1 MNQPLQF
8 YVTSIKQ
15 RKSYTMESLV
25 IEATKYSPRVELNP
39 TGSIN
44 IEGRSIVEDS
54 VKFFDPILKWV
65 KTCSAESLNVDIKL
79 EYINTSS
86 SKQLF
91 NLFKLIKVN
100 YSTSNVKVKWYYEE
114 GDEDTLELGKEFESE
129 TNLPFDFHQFSE
141 TAA

>member
-1 MNQPLQF
+1 
-8 YVTSIKQ
+8 
-15 RKSYTMESLV
+15 MESLL
-25 IEATKYSPRVELNP
+25 IEATKHSPRVELLP
-39 TGSIN
+39 TGVIN

-54 VKFFDPILKWV
+54 IMFFEPILKWI
-65 KTCSAESLNVDIKL
+65 KGCSSQSLNIDIKL

-91 NLFKLIKVN
+91 NMLKIIHGNFPA
-100 YSTSNVKVKWYYEE
+100 SNVQVKWYYEE

-129 TNLPFDFHQFSE
+129 TMLPFVFLQFSG

>member
-1 MNQPLQF
+1 
-8 YVTSIKQ
+8 
-15 RKSYTMESLV
+15 MESLL
-25 IEATKYSPRVELNP
+25 IEATKYSPRVILNS
-39 TGSIN
+39 TGVIN

-54 VKFFDPILKWV
+54 IKFFEPILTWV
-65 KTCSAESLNVDIKL
+65 KSCSSPSLNIDIKL

-91 NLFKLIKVN
+91 NMLKLVGGN
-100 YSTSNVKVKWYYEE
+100 FSASNVQVKWYYEE

-129 TNLPFDFHQFSE
+129 TMLPFVFLQFSE